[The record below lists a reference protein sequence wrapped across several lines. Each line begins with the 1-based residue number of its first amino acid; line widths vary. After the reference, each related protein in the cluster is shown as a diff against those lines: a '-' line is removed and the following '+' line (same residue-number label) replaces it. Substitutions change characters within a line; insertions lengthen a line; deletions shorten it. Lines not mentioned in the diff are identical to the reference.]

1 MGLIGLDGH
10 PLNSARRDEQV
21 DGYSLPDGAVVC
33 KSASLALHQ
42 RIKDNVGG
50 LRERLEAAQR
60 MTGRKILHLS
70 LLDHNNKN
78 VNAGVDSAIEKNLDF
93 GEKIQRTRV
102 KSEKLNKSG
111 EGYEKLK
118 IA

>member
-1 MGLIGLDGH
+1 MGLIGLDGR
-10 PLNSARRDEQV
+10 PLSDARRGEQV

-33 KSASLALHQ
+33 KAASLALHQ

-78 VNAGVDSAIEKNLDF
+78 VNSGVDSAIEKNLDF
-93 GEKIQRTRV
+93 GEKIQRSRV
-102 KSEKLNKSG
+102 KSEKLKHSG
-111 EGYEKLK
+111 RAYANLK
-118 IA
+118 TA